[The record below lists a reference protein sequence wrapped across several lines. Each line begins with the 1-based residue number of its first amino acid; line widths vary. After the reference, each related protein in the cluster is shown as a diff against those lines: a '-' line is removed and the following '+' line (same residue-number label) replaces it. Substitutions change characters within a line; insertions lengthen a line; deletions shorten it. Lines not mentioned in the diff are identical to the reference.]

1 MGKLFG
7 RKHTAACAENNIAAV
22 IVFNDSRLNIF
33 AGKIRN
39 GVHMRNEADCGA
51 AFTAGCCCNGG
62 INIAF
67 IINPCVFNA
76 DCVKLFY
83 KKICKVK
90 LSFSRGDG

>member
-1 MGKLFG
+1 
-7 RKHTAACAENNIAAV
+7 
-22 IVFNDSRLNIF
+22 
-33 AGKIRN
+33 
-39 GVHMRNEADCGA
+39 MRNEADCGA

-83 KKICKVK
+83 KKIRKVK